1 MFAAHVFRSPSVS
14 QTPVPRLLSHIDLR
28 VRDRSMA
35 NVFYGALFKELG
47 ATGVNIGTNFTTLF
61 YDDGSGGEGTTE
73 WFGFTEERDMVPGSA
88 RIAIE
93 ASSREV
99 VDRVGAML
107 ASIGAQ
113 AIEGPEDIYG
123 YYAVFFEDP
132 DGNKLEVCYVTS

>member
-1 MFAAHVFRSPSVS
+1 MS

-28 VRDRSMA
+28 VRDRTTA

-47 ATGVNIGTNFTTLF
+47 ATGVDIGTNFTTLF
-61 YDDGSGGEGTTE
+61 YDDGRGGEGPTE

-99 VDRVGAML
+99 VDRIGAML
-107 ASIGAQ
+107 ASIGATK
-113 AIEGPEDIYG
+113 IEGPEDIYG

>member
-1 MFAAHVFRSPSVS
+1 VTDSKI
-14 QTPVPRLLSHIDLR
+14 PRLLSHVDLR
-28 VRDRSMA
+28 VRDRTTA

-47 ATGVNIGTNFTTLF
+47 ATGINIGQNFTTIF
-61 YDDGSGGEGTTE
+61 YDDGSGGDSTTE
-73 WFGFTEERDMVPGSA
+73 WFGFTSDRDMVPGSA

-93 ASSREV
+93 AQSREA

-107 ASIGAQ
+107 SSIGAN

>member
-1 MFAAHVFRSPSVS
+1 VS
-14 QTPVPRLLSHIDLR
+14 ALSVPRLLSHVDLR
-28 VRDRSMA
+28 VRDRTMA

-61 YDDGSGGEGTTE
+61 YDDGSGGDSTTE
-73 WFGFTEERDMVPGSA
+73 WFGFTSDRDMVPGSA

-93 ASSREV
+93 AHSREA

-107 ASIGAQ
+107 ASIGAKV
-113 AIEGPEDIYG
+113 IEGPEDIYG

>member
-1 MFAAHVFRSPSVS
+1 MS

-28 VRDRSMA
+28 VRDRTTA

-47 ATGVNIGTNFTTLF
+47 ATGVDIGTNFTTLF
-61 YDDGSGGEGTTE
+61 YDDGRGGESPTE

-93 ASSREV
+93 ASSRNV
-99 VDRVGAML
+99 VDRIGAML
-107 ASIGAQ
+107 ASIGATK
-113 AIEGPEDIYG
+113 IEGPEDIYD